1 MVGDVVGVDVV
12 VGDVVVGD
20 VVDGAAGEWL
30 RSVFSTWSGDGI
42 IFWLINSGLGL
53 IMHFFS
59 LQQRVWGN
67 FLLLTG
73 IMLFPFSS
81 AAPAL

>member
-1 MVGDVVGVDVV
+1 MV

-20 VVDGAAGEWL
+20 VVDG
-30 RSVFSTWSGDGI
+30 SIFSTWSGDSI